1 MNRNTTY
8 EMLLHHSAPF
18 ECIPVLHD
26 WNDLPSKFAMLPAR
40 AAGEP
45 SAVLDSERER
55 TSRFAAALARWMRC
69 SAGICR
75 YWVALEAAATGSRTC
90 ASSSPP
96 YEIE

>member
-45 SAVLDSERER
+45 SAVLDSERADFTVRRRSCEMDEMLGR
-55 TSRFAAALARWMRC
+55 DL
-69 SAGICR
+69 
-75 YWVALEAAATGSRTC
+75 
-90 ASSSPP
+90 
-96 YEIE
+96 